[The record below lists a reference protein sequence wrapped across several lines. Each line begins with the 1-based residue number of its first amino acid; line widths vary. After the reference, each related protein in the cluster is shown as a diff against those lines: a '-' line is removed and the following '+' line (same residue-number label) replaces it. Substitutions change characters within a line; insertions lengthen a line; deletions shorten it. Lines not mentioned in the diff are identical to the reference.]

1 MSKSRYGWW
10 SYAKY
15 MVRKYPGLKKQ
26 LEEMHAQRV
35 TSDTTR
41 IPGWGGGASRSTE
54 NAALR
59 QLPPARQKEYDAVRR
74 ALEITSQMPDGDKHI
89 ELIRQMYW
97 KGKKLRIVDVVYKI
111 GIADITG
118 NRWHSDFIR
127 LVGFCYGLEDGMEEA
142 T

>member
-1 MSKSRYGWW
+1 MSKPRYGWW
-10 SYAKY
+10 GYAKH
-15 MVRKYPGLKKQ
+15 MVQKYPELKRQ
-26 LEEMHAQRV
+26 YDALRAQFV

-41 IPGWGGGASRSTE
+41 IPGGGGASRSTE

-74 ALEITSQMPDGDKHI
+74 AVELTSLMPDGDKHI
-89 ELIRQMYW
+89 EFIRQMYW

-111 GIADITG
+111 GIADVTG

-127 LVGFCYGLEDGMEEA
+127 LVGFCYGLEDGMDEA